1 MPQGFWVTDNFA
13 DWKKEVGI
21 FRRPPQRNKEIK
33 MNIFLTLILAIICLG
48 WLMWIYEK
56 TA

>member
-21 FRRPPQRNKEIK
+21 FRRPSQRNKEIK
-33 MNIFLTLILAIICLG
+33 MNIFLTLILAIICL
-48 WLMWIYEK
+48 
-56 TA
+56 